1 MLLKGKS
8 LLVCSAI
15 VERHTSNLQLL
26 FIFRSLLN
34 LGTATR
40 EELMYDAAVTIFL
53 NLKKGTKT
61 KLVMEIAGYMG
72 VELKIDIHCTRIERL

>member
-1 MLLKGKS
+1 M
-8 LLVCSAI
+8 LVCSAI
-15 VERHTSNLQLL
+15 GERHTSNLQLL

-40 EELMYDAAVTIFL
+40 EELMYDAAATIFL

-61 KLVMEIAGYMG
+61 KLVELAGFMG
-72 VELKIDIHCTRIERL
+72 VELKIAIHRKHIERP